1 MTRTVGLETL
11 VRVSRMYYE
20 LGETQESIA
29 DSIGVT
35 RPQVSK
41 LLKQARDQGVVE
53 IRIIDRTERPN
64 TVAADLE
71 RRFGLRAA
79 HLAPAIS
86 GDAERT
92 RRRVG
97 RLAAKVFAAIVRDG
111 LIVGIG
117 DGSSVAAMADELE
130 AMATPVDAT
139 VVPLCGGFWGTT
151 GGREPYRRIA
161 EALGATAHGLLA
173 PGLLDDAAT
182 RSALCAHAGI
192 REITDLWARLDVAV
206 FGIGGPAWSEALIG
220 ERAWRE
226 IEAGR
231 AVGEILIAPFD
242 VEGRFVASSLGE
254 RTVACDARDLHRVP
268 TSIGIAS
275 GATKAIPMLGA
286 LRSGALNVLV
296 TDVQSAERV
305 LDAAGPEPN
314 AAGRP
319 PGAEPNAARW
329 GSDAAGREPNAAG
342 RGSGAE
348 PSA

>member
-1 MTRTVGLETL
+1 MTRTVGLDTL

-29 DSIGVT
+29 EAIGVT

-53 IRIIDRTERPN
+53 IRIIDRTERPG
-64 TVAADLE
+64 TIAADLE

-79 HLAPAIS
+79 HLAPTIG
-86 GDAERT
+86 GDDERT

-97 RLAAKVFAAIVRDG
+97 RLAARVVTATVRDG

-117 DGSSVAAMADELE
+117 DGSSVAAMADEIE
-130 AMATPVDAT
+130 PAATPVDAT

-173 PGLLDDAAT
+173 PGLLDDAVT
-182 RSALCAHAGI
+182 RAALCAHAGI
-192 REITDLWARLDVAV
+192 REVIDLWARLDVAV
-206 FGIGGPAWSEALIG
+206 FGIGGPAWSEALVG
-220 ERAWRE
+220 TEAWRE
-226 IEAGR
+226 IEAGD

-242 VEGRFVASSLGE
+242 VEGTFVTSSLGE
-254 RTVACDARDLHRVP
+254 RTIACDARDLHRVP

-275 GATKAIPMLGA
+275 GPGKAGPILGA

-296 TDVQSAERV
+296 TDVETAERV
-305 LDAAGPEPN
+305 LEIADPG
-314 AAGRP
+314 G
-319 PGAEPNAARW
+319 GAERAARPRA
-329 GSDAAGREPNAAG
+329 GAAT
-342 RGSGAE
+342 
-348 PSA
+348 